1 MKVVDHL
8 EEFEKPSFAAVTIG
22 TFDGVHIGHQA
33 ILKRIVE
40 EARVNN
46 GKSVL
51 ITLWPHPRFILNKD
65 ADKLKLLSTFEE
77 KVALVKELG
86 VDFILKIA
94 FTPEFSNLSA
104 DEFVQQILVEKV
116 GTKKLFIG
124 YDHHFGNNREGNI
137 DFLKERSESYG
148 FEVSEIS
155 RQDIDDISVS
165 STKIRKAISSGDLA
179 LTSSLLGRKY
189 SLQGTVVHGQKR
201 GRSIGFPTANIK
213 VNESF
218 KLWPGDGVYAVT
230 VFLGETSVK
239 GMLNIGFRPTLG
251 GSMKTMEV
259 HLLNFEGELYDQLLK
274 IEFEAF
280 VRPEKK
286 FDSLEG
292 LKNQLQ
298 LDKEFILNRLK

>member
-1 MKVVDHL
+1 MKVISNL
-8 EEFEKPSFAAVTIG
+8 NEFDRPDFAAVTIG
-22 TFDGVHIGHQA
+22 TFDGVHLGHRI
-33 ILKRIVE
+33 ILEKVVKA
-40 EARVNN
+40 ARDHH

-51 ITLWPHPRFILNKD
+51 ITFWPHPRFVLNPND
-65 ADKLKLLSTFEE
+65 DTLKLLTTFEE
-77 KVALVKELG
+77 KIELIEDIG
-86 VDFILKIA
+86 IDYVIKLQ
-94 FTPEFSNLSA
+94 FTPEFASQSA
-104 DEFVQQILVEKV
+104 DQFVKDVLLKAI
-116 GTKKLFIG
+116 GTTQLFIG

-148 FEVSEIS
+148 FQVSEIS